1 VSDWQPL
8 LDDLRARRAAAQ
20 AMGGDERLAR
30 QHAAG
35 KLDARQ
41 RIAALCDGSVTE
53 IGALAGE
60 LPADGFVAAIGRV
73 DGRFVAVGAED
84 FTVAG
89 GSIGPANSAKRH
101 RLVTL
106 AGERRI
112 PLLMLLD
119 GAGHRPPLPSDP
131 PSVRSPNDLQALA
144 DLRGKVPIAVGV
156 LGPSAGHGALAA
168 PLADFTV
175 MTQTASIFS
184 AGPPLVKASL
194 GEDVDRMTL
203 GGPDVALTSGVVHNL
218 AVDDADALDQIRRW
232 LGYLCGDRGAAADGE
247 RSLDEILDIV
257 PRDPRQAYDMRDVI
271 ELLADDGS
279 WFEVQPRYGASM
291 LTGLVHLGGRS
302 VAVIANQPK
311 VLAGAIDVAAANKAA
326 DFIEAMDAHAL
337 PLLFVTDNPGVLA
350 GTVSE
355 RAGILRAS
363 SRMFLAQRS
372 ACSPK
377 LQVTLR
383 KAYGFGSSVMAMNPF
398 DHQILNVAFPGV
410 TFGAMPARGA
420 DAATGADEV
429 TARALATAERESAYR
444 SAAGLSV
451 DDIIDP
457 RELRN
462 VVLRA
467 LASLPH

>member
-1 VSDWQPL
+1 
-8 LDDLRARRAAAQ
+8 
-20 AMGGDERLAR
+20 MGGDERRAR

-41 RIAALCDGSVTE
+41 RIAALCEPGSTVE
-53 IGALAGE
+53 LGALAGD
-60 LPADGFVAAIGRV
+60 LPADGFVAIVGRI
-73 DGRFVAVGAED
+73 DGRFAAVGAED

-89 GSIGPANSAKRH
+89 GSIGQANSAKRH

-112 PLLMLLD
+112 PLVMLLD
-119 GAGHRPPLPSDP
+119 GAGHRPSLPTDA

-144 DLRGKVPIAVGV
+144 DLRGTVPIAVGV

-168 PLADFTV
+168 PLANFTV
-175 MTQTASIFS
+175 MTQVASIFS
-184 AGPPLVKASL
+184 AGPPLVKASM

-203 GGPDVALTSGVVHNL
+203 GGPAVALSSGVIHNL
-218 AVDDADALDQIRRW
+218 AVDDHDALDQIRSW
-232 LGYLCGDRGAAADGE
+232 LGYVCGSRGATPAEAHGDRV
-247 RSLDEILDIV
+247 LDEILDIV
-257 PRDPRQAYDMRDVI
+257 PRDPRQAYDMREVI
-271 ELLADDGS
+271 EALSDDGV
-279 WFEVQPRYGASM
+279 WFEVQPKFGAS
-291 LTGLVHLGGRS
+291 LLIGLVHLGGRS

-311 VLAGAIDVAAANKAA
+311 VLAGAIDVAAATKAA
-326 DFIEAMDAHAL
+326 DFIESMDSIGL
-337 PLLFVTDNPGVLA
+337 PLLFLTDNPGVLA

-363 SRMFLAQRS
+363 SRMFVAQRR
-372 ACSPK
+372 ARSPK

-398 DHQILNVAFPGV
+398 DRQLLNVAFPGV

-420 DAATGADEV
+420 DSATGADEA
-429 TARALATAERESAYR
+429 TAAALAAAERDSAYR
-444 SAAGLSV
+444 AAAGLAV

-457 RELRN
+457 RQLRN

-467 LASLPH
+467 LALLPA